1 MLCLDLCCIPGSTKV
16 TETEGQRHDFLQ
28 EVHRSTGRIAW
39 EEDSFR
45 THYFD
50 YSFDYNLDRRFDHI
64 PDHDSGLGLDH
75 SLDHSFDHSPDRN
88 SGLGLD
94 HSLDRSFDH
103 GLDRNFYHSLAD
115 CCKLDRIGI
124 DPGYSAG
131 GTGILFDCC
140 VHHLRSR

>member
-64 PDHDSGLGLDH
+64 PD
-75 SLDHSFDHSPDRN
+75 RN

>member
-1 MLCLDLCCIPGSTKV
+1 MAAMMMLWLDLCCILGSIKV
-16 TETEGQRHDFLQ
+16 TETEGQRHDFLL
-28 EVHRSTGRIAW
+28 EVHRSRGRIAW

-50 YSFDYNLDRRFDHI
+50 YSFDYNLDRRFDH
-64 PDHDSGLGLDH
+64 
-75 SLDHSFDHSPDRN
+75 SPDRN

-94 HSLDRSFDH
+94 RSLDRSFDH
-103 GLDRNFYHSLAD
+103 SLDRNFYHSLVD